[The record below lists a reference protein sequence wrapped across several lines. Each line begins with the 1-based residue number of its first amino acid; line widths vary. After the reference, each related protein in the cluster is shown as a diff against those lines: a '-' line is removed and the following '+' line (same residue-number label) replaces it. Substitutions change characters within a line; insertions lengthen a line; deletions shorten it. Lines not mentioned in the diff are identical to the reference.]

1 MDVDT
6 PASAGRRA
14 GSSLD
19 TAQLNRFH
27 VKLALVSSGG
37 PFLDGYILGII
48 GIAMV
53 QIQTQWRMSIL
64 WSGLIGAS
72 ALIGVF
78 VGGAVFGAVTDR
90 IGRKLMFMID
100 LIAIIVCSVL
110 QFFVTNEI
118 ELFVLRL
125 LIGIAVG
132 ADYPIATSLVTE
144 FAPKAWRA
152 KLLGGLNAMWFVGAT
167 AAAFVGYVLLSSPD
181 GWKWMLASSAIP
193 AAVIVCARARIPES
207 PRWLHSKGRTQE
219 AVDVLRQTVAEH
231 ATLADLPE
239 EEGAVPMRALL
250 TGGYLKRVVFI
261 SVFWT
266 CTIVTLFA
274 IYAFGPQV
282 LALFNLNGGDEANLG
297 YGLINLFF
305 LIGNVVALL
314 LVDRLGRRPVLIGG
328 FAVSALGLLYLAVE
342 PDSGLWMV
350 AFAFAVYAVF
360 NGGPSILEW
369 IYPNELFPTEVRATA
384 VGLCTGISRI
394 GSAIGTFATPWSLAS
409 LGLSATMYIAAG
421 IALVGALV
429 SFFMAPETKNKDLHV
444 TSALT

>member
-19 TAQLNRFH
+19 TAQLNKFH

-167 AAAFVGYVLLSSPD
+167 VAAFVGYVLLSSPD

-207 PRWLHSKGRTQE
+207 PAGCTAR
-219 AVDVLRQTVAEH
+219 AVR
-231 ATLADLPE
+231 
-239 EEGAVPMRALL
+239 
-250 TGGYLKRVVFI
+250 
-261 SVFWT
+261 
-266 CTIVTLFA
+266 
-274 IYAFGPQV
+274 
-282 LALFNLNGGDEANLG
+282 
-297 YGLINLFF
+297 
-305 LIGNVVALL
+305 
-314 LVDRLGRRPVLIGG
+314 RRPSTYSGRPWPNTPRSQTSPRKR
-328 FAVSALGLLYLAVE
+328 APSRCAL
-342 PDSGLWMV
+342 
-350 AFAFAVYAVF
+350 
-360 NGGPSILEW
+360 
-369 IYPNELFPTEVRATA
+369 
-384 VGLCTGISRI
+384 C
-394 GSAIGTFATPWSLAS
+394 
-409 LGLSATMYIAAG
+409 
-421 IALVGALV
+421 
-429 SFFMAPETKNKDLHV
+429 
-444 TSALT
+444 